1 MGLTS
6 AASRSM
12 LSRAPEKFSKRM
24 RVCPSFPTRYATSIS
39 VSGILWTDAIRFF
52 WEGEVVHGDGD
63 QLSVVSPPIPLCFPR
78 ISGGGL
84 GCLSLCTCPVYHELS
99 VCCASPC
106 IQCAVLRLSVRGYKS
121 MIRTASI
128 NHVQYAA
135 WRRKAQSL
143 NSLNRNHT
151 V

>member
-52 WEGEVVHGDGD
+52 WEGEEVAHGDGD
-63 QLSVVSPPIPLCFPR
+63 QLSVVSPPIPLLLPR
-78 ISGGGL
+78 IS
-84 GCLSLCTCPVYHELS
+84 
-99 VCCASPC
+99 
-106 IQCAVLRLSVRGYKS
+106 Q
-121 MIRTASI
+121 
-128 NHVQYAA
+128 
-135 WRRKAQSL
+135 WRRARTLGVALIGNQKQLQGIEARRMRKSCHET
-143 NSLNRNHT
+143 SEDSSCA
-151 V
+151 